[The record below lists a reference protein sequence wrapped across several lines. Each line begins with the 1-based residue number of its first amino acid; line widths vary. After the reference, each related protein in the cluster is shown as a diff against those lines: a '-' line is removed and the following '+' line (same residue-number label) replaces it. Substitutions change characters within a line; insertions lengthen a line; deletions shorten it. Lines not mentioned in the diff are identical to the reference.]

1 MPNKT
6 MVAIVA
12 VAAIVITC
20 IIKNI
25 DGAIVGIGV
34 AAIAGLGGYIA
45 GKVKKP

>member
-6 MVAIVA
+6 IVAIGA
-12 VAAIVITC
+12 LTAIIITC
-20 IIKNI
+20 IFNNI

-45 GKVKKP
+45 GRVRK